1 MTDWLS
7 APYKKQIRQNRGL
20 TNCMRPLKTIPLLI
34 SALASFWT
42 APLAAQ
48 TAEPGSLKT
57 GTAGDWILHQNA
69 GDGPKTCFA
78 ATLPRIKEPAGANRA
93 KVVLYVSAWPKDG
106 VKSEFSV
113 KLGYRIKPDSPVTA
127 TVGSE
132 AFKLFAEEDRAY
144 VADNAEELKLIE
156 AMKQG
161 SKLVVQATSTRG
173 TETTDT
179 YSLSG
184 LGQAL
189 QAIAT
194 ACP

>member
-1 MTDWLS
+1 M
-7 APYKKQIRQNRGL
+7 
-20 TNCMRPLKTIPLLI
+20 
-34 SALASFWT
+34 
-42 APLAAQ
+42 
-48 TAEPGSLKT
+48 KT
-57 GTAGDWILHQNA
+57 GTAGDWIIHQNA
-69 GDGPKTCFA
+69 GDGPKICFA
-78 ATLPRIKEPAGANRA
+78 ATQPRTKEPAGANRA

-127 TVGSE
+127 TIGSE

-144 VADNAEELKLIE
+144 VADASEELKLIE

-179 YSLSG
+179 YSLAG

-189 QAIAT
+189 QAIGT

>member
-1 MTDWLS
+1 M
-7 APYKKQIRQNRGL
+7 
-20 TNCMRPLKTIPLLI
+20 
-34 SALASFWT
+34 
-42 APLAAQ
+42 
-48 TAEPGSLKT
+48 KT

-69 GDGPKTCFA
+69 GEGPKTCFA
-78 ATLPRIKEPAGANRA
+78 ATLPRTKEPAGANRA

-127 TVGSE
+127 TIGTD

-144 VADNAEELKLIE
+144 VADSTEELKLIE
-156 AMKQG
+156 AMKQ
-161 SKLVVQATSTRG
+161 SPRLIVQATSTRG
-173 TETTDT
+173 TQTTDT